1 MVGLLWDIQNDHSYN
16 YNMDFYTKQKKFMN
30 EIDYLE
36 VIVNTLDTEA
46 NNVSTLLD
54 VIEKNLTSDAKVEK
68 IIK

>member
-1 MVGLLWDIQNDHSYN
+1 MKSKY
-16 YNMDFYTKQKKFMN
+16 MFYRKQKKFMN

-46 NNVSTLLD
+46 DNLSTLLD

-68 IIK
+68 TLIN